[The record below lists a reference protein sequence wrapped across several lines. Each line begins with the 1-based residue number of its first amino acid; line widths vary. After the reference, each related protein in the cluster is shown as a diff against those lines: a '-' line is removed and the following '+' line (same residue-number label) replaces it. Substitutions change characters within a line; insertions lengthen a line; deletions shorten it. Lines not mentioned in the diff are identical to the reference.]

1 MSHPSAEAFIA
12 LVFID
17 VSINVSAF
25 NIMSIVISFVL
36 NRTSFCFRPLLQLTF
51 CFSLLGAS
59 DVYRTIFLTISHLS
73 APSTFS
79 FRALRGLQF
88 ARLLLNGPEKWFVR
102 VCHGLIYMLC
112 AITCSSQIA
121 SRARVKHDWSTH
133 DHMRAVSDI
142 YDICTTLSKETAF
155 PSFQYTLVRE

>member
-88 ARLLLNGPEKWFVR
+88 ARLLLNGPEK
-102 VCHGLIYMLC
+102 
-112 AITCSSQIA
+112 
-121 SRARVKHDWSTH
+121 
-133 DHMRAVSDI
+133 
-142 YDICTTLSKETAF
+142 
-155 PSFQYTLVRE
+155 